1 MTDRIPLD
9 HLTSDQ
15 YDQLH
20 AELEHARAEANR
32 WAENE
37 SADAAA
43 GSYARRAEEAEQQ
56 RDQLAAALREVLA
69 TFGVF
74 ANGPGLVRSGA
85 IPSSRLAEWRTTLAE
100 TGPATAQATGPAG
113 LRARIAHTLR
123 TTPNRH
129 ATNQLGF
136 PDHHGPSEGYLGW
149 CALCT
154 RDVDALT
161 EALLAAVNPER
172 PGPG

>member
-1 MTDRIPLD
+1 MTQPTIAQLHNLTDRAGAG
-9 HLTSDQ
+9 LTPDEQ
-15 YDQLH
+15 ARLRAGVDR
-20 AELEHARAEANR
+20 LEQAEAVVGRVRASLASFDGRGVLAIGHVNL
-32 WAENE
+32 
-37 SADAAA
+37 DVPTA
-43 GSYARRAEEAEQQ
+43 GEVLTAVR
-56 RDQLAAALREVLA
+56 AALDGEQ
-69 TFGVF
+69 
-74 ANGPGLVRSGA
+74 P
-85 IPSSRLAEWRTTLAE
+85 
-100 TGPATAQATGPAG
+100 GPAATQATEPAG